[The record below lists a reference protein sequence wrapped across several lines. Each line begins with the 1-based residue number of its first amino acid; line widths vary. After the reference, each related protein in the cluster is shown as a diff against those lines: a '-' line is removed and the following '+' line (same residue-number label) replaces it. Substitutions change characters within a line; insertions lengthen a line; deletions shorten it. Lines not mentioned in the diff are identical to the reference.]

1 MKTKTPQF
9 RDIVLGDLKRY
20 KVPQKELAA
29 EMGLS
34 VSRMYAVLNEPM
46 NIRAQGIIAIQKL
59 TKLPYSEIMLMIQQA
74 S

>member
-1 MKTKTPQF
+1 MKTQSPQF

-20 KVPQKELAA
+20 KVSKEVLAA

-46 NIRAQGIIAIQKL
+46 SIRAQGIIAIQKL
-59 TKLPYSEIMLMIQQA
+59 TKLPYSEIMLLIQA